1 MFSGWM
7 QLGPS
12 ALAGF
17 LASSVE
23 CVEALT
29 IILAVGSTR
38 GWREALVGTAAAL
51 AVLAAIVGV
60 FGETLEQ
67 IPLAMLQIFVGGLLL
82 IFGMRW
88 LRKSI
93 LRFAGIIPLHDED
106 AAFAAE
112 QRRLGSGSASPGWD
126 VLALAT
132 TFQITMLEGA
142 EVVFIVLGIGAGG
155 PKLTEA
161 ASVGALLAL
170 LVTAIIGAVVHRPLA
185 NVPENLL
192 KFIVGILLT
201 AFDLGRDRH
210 AGQHERRHRLPLRL
224 QRDLSPTWLRRAR
237 HREHRPN
244 QPLCLV
250 RLVPVYVL
258 TPVLPFK
265 SGIADRKADVRRC
278 ASPRLRRS
286 KR

>member
-185 NVPENLL
+185 NVPEDLL

-201 AFDLGRDRH
+201 AFGTFWFGEVAGISWPGEDVSLAGLTLCYFFVAVVTIRLCREGRRNAFDV
-210 AGQHERRHRLPLRL
+210 A
-224 QRDLSPTWLRRAR
+224 
-237 HREHRPN
+237 
-244 QPLCLV
+244 
-250 RLVPVYVL
+250 
-258 TPVLPFK
+258 TPET
-265 SGIADRKADVRRC
+265 GR
-278 ASPRLRRS
+278 
-286 KR
+286 

>member
-38 GWREALVGTAAAL
+38 GWRDALCGTAAAL
-51 AVLAAIVGV
+51 ALLAAIVGL
-60 FGETLEQ
+60 FGKALEQ
-67 IPLAMLQIFVGGLLL
+67 IPLAMLQIYVGGLLV

-88 LRKSI
+88 LKKSV
-93 LRFAGIIPLHDED
+93 LRFTGTIPLHDED
-106 AAFAAE
+106 AAFVAE
-112 QRRLGSGSASPGWD
+112 QRRIGSASVSPGWD
-126 VLALAT
+126 VPALAA

-155 PKLTEA
+155 AELTEA
-161 ASVGALLAL
+161 ATVGALAAL
-170 LVTAIIGAVVHRPLA
+170 LVTTMIGAVVHRPLA
-185 NVPENLL
+185 RVPENLM

-201 AFDLGRDRH
+201 AFGTFWFGEG
-210 AGQHERRHRLPLRL
+210 A
-224 QRDLSPTWLRRAR
+224 
-237 HREHRPN
+237 
-244 QPLCLV
+244 
-250 RLVPVYVL
+250 
-258 TPVLPFK
+258 
-265 SGIADRKADVRRC
+265 GIAWPGGEASLVGLMLGYLIIAIVTIRLSREARRN
-278 ASPRLRRS
+278 AFEIATPEAGR
-286 KR
+286 

>member
-1 MFSGWM
+1 VTLMFRGWM

-29 IILAVGSTR
+29 IILAVAAPEAGARRSLGPR
-38 GWREALVGTAAAL
+38 PRSPCWPPSLACSARPWNRFRWRCCKYLSA
-51 AVLAAIVGV
+51 
-60 FGETLEQ
+60 
-67 IPLAMLQIFVGGLLL
+67 GLLL

-201 AFDLGRDRH
+201 AFGTFWFGEGAGISWPGEDVSLVGLTLCYFFVAVVTIRLCREGRRNAFDV
-210 AGQHERRHRLPLRL
+210 A
-224 QRDLSPTWLRRAR
+224 
-237 HREHRPN
+237 
-244 QPLCLV
+244 
-250 RLVPVYVL
+250 
-258 TPVLPFK
+258 TPET
-265 SGIADRKADVRRC
+265 GR
-278 ASPRLRRS
+278 
-286 KR
+286 